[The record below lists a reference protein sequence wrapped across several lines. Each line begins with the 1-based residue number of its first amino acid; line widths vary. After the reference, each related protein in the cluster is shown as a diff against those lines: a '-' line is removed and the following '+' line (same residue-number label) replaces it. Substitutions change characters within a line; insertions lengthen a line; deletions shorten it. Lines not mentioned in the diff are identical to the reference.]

1 MEESLISYFVIN
13 TQTHQNFAAARQ
25 KENEI
30 LVHASDL
37 VFMHVLLA
45 GLSRREIRNCLY
57 SRVFVGEQ
65 SVLGAQLATV
75 ENGLSSR
82 TNRETL
88 LVLVNIE

>member
-1 MEESLISYFVIN
+1 M
-13 TQTHQNFAAARQ
+13 R
-25 KENEI
+25 
-30 LVHASDL
+30 
-37 VFMHVLLA
+37 VLLA
-45 GLSRREIRNCLY
+45 GLSRREMRNCLY

-88 LVLVNIE
+88 LVLVNIK